1 MSSVFILGVQGLDP
15 DTAASRSSPALLFTS
30 YVVAPLLVFFSP
42 PGTPVSAHKLKKKKQ
57 NEVAV
62 MTVCTGTVRGRVISG
77 KLMKEA
83 RVVPATF
90 YISTGVVVQWVCLV
104 KMFELD
110 IYGLFIFMYVLSFTE
125 NVVKSIN

>member
-1 MSSVFILGVQGLDP
+1 
-15 DTAASRSSPALLFTS
+15 
-30 YVVAPLLVFFSP
+30 
-42 PGTPVSAHKLKKKKQ
+42 
-57 NEVAV
+57 